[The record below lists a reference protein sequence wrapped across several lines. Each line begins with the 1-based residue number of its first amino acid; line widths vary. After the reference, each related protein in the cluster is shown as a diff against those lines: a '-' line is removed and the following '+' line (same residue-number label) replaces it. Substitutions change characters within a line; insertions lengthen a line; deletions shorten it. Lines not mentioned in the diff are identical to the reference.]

1 MQIATIVVVTYN
13 LAVLAAHDPHL
24 RLLATV
30 PLPLAARTKD
40 PIDPHHRAAWHDKAS
55 MLDAQCAITFHR
67 AARGAADL
75 VVWVVV
81 AAEWSPAAVRVRAV
95 MRIQALCA
103 ALAVVLV
110 AVKDTFS
117 DEAKEGKGGVCRD
130 TLAYK
135 IIVRKDSATSAFRYV
150 PVVVIVLIVVAHPSG
165 VLPRSEAP
173 NRLMPFAILLM
184 PSHHGQRLD
193 R

>member
-1 MQIATIVVVTYN
+1 VQIATIVVVTYN

-30 PLPLAARTKD
+30 PLPLAARAKD
-40 PIDPHHRAAWHDKAS
+40 PINPHHRTAWHDKAS
-55 MLDAQCAITFHR
+55 MLDAQRAITFHR
-67 AARGAADL
+67 AARGAADF

-103 ALAVVLV
+103 ALAVVL
-110 AVKDTFS
+110 AGVKETFS
-117 DEAKEGKGGVCRD
+117 DEAKEGKGGVRRN

-135 IIVRKDSATSAFRYV
+135 IIVRKAA
-150 PVVVIVLIVVAHPSG
+150 PS
-165 VLPRSEAP
+165 
-173 NRLMPFAILLM
+173 
-184 PSHHGQRLD
+184 
-193 R
+193 

>member
-1 MQIATIVVVTYN
+1 MQIASIVVVSYN

-30 PLPLAARTKD
+30 PLPLAARAKD
-40 PIDPHHRAAWHDKAS
+40 PINPHHRTAWHDKAS
-55 MLDAQCAITFHR
+55 MLDAQRAITFHR

-110 AVKDTFS
+110 VKHTFCG
-117 DEAKEGKGGVCRD
+117 EAKEGKGGVRRN

-135 IIVRKDSATSAFRYV
+135 IIVRKDSARSAFRCV

-165 VLPRSEAP
+165 VLPWSEAP
-173 NRLMPFAILLM
+173 NRLMPFLILLM